1 MNDYRKLELQRNANH
16 KKEEYKYFVG
26 TTEKDPLSYA
36 AGEKIVFK
44 LRAKFMDGYLDVPF
58 VKYSLLTEDGQ
69 SEEGIKACAEDGFF
83 YIEGSISREGFVYLK
98 AQACD
103 EKKRPIADIE
113 PFNGSAGA
121 DIDRIVSSTKMPA
134 DYADFWS
141 SMKSAA
147 EKTEHKV
154 LFSKKIEDEKHAGF
168 EMFDMHITAP
178 GSEYASV
185 SVAYPKDAK
194 EGSLKFAMFFQGY
207 SVLPTCPMPRDGYF
221 TVSVNGHAMPNGESD
236 AFYQELREHA
246 LKGYGYNAE
255 ENKRPE
261 TCYFAKMLLRD
272 LAALYHFKD
281 HALLNKKDYVFVG
294 SSQGGMQACNMAAHF
309 EKATA
314 AILNVPWLADIYG
327 DVLAGRRKNSMPKGD
342 GLPYF
347 DTAIAG
353 SLLKCPALIIS
364 GLGDT
369 TCNPCTQLAL
379 FHAIRSPK
387 YIEFYQNKVHSCSI
401 PWDNNVSAMGEKSV
415 AELYADLSR
424 MYYDWN

>member
-121 DIDRIVSSTKMPA
+121 DISRIVSATKMPA

-147 EKTEHKV
+147 EQTAHEV
-154 LFSKKIEDEKHAGF
+154 LFSKKNRG
-168 EMFDMHITAP
+168 
-178 GSEYASV
+178 
-185 SVAYPKDAK
+185 
-194 EGSLKFAMFFQGY
+194 
-207 SVLPTCPMPRDGYF
+207 
-221 TVSVNGHAMPNGESD
+221 
-236 AFYQELREHA
+236 
-246 LKGYGYNAE
+246 
-255 ENKRPE
+255 
-261 TCYFAKMLLRD
+261 
-272 LAALYHFKD
+272 
-281 HALLNKKDYVFVG
+281 
-294 SSQGGMQACNMAAHF
+294 
-309 EKATA
+309 
-314 AILNVPWLADIYG
+314 
-327 DVLAGRRKNSMPKGD
+327 
-342 GLPYF
+342 
-347 DTAIAG
+347 
-353 SLLKCPALIIS
+353 
-364 GLGDT
+364 
-369 TCNPCTQLAL
+369 
-379 FHAIRSPK
+379 
-387 YIEFYQNKVHSCSI
+387 
-401 PWDNNVSAMGEKSV
+401 
-415 AELYADLSR
+415 
-424 MYYDWN
+424 